1 MVTAKQ
7 KNPTAKHVK
16 PHGKKEESDCKIK
29 CLKKKIGIQLTVFHK
44 TLITLIYLPNR
55 FIMKLSLKLFCMFLY
70 ILSIHY
76 KSLTNYKILL
86 IFN

>member
-29 CLKKKIGIQLTVFHK
+29 CLKKKLGF
-44 TLITLIYLPNR
+44 
-55 FIMKLSLKLFCMFLY
+55 S
-70 ILSIHY
+70 
-76 KSLTNYKILL
+76 
-86 IFN
+86 